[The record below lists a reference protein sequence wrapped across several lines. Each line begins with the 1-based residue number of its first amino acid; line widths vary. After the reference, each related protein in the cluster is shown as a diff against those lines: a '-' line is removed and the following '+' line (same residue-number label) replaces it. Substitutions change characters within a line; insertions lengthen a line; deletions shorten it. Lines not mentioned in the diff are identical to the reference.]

1 MVFSIDKIKDEQ
13 LDILKEI
20 GNIGAGH
27 AATALS
33 KIVQMKIDM
42 KVPRVKLIELSEFEE
57 IIGGEDEV
65 VVGIFLRLEGDM
77 EGNIFYIMPVLT
89 AKNLLKRI
97 LNTELDYNEDFS
109 EIEVSAIH
117 EFGNII
123 ASSYISSLADFTKLS
138 LYVSVPSMT
147 IDLANSILSFGLV
160 PISQVC
166 DFAILIDTTFQ
177 EGEEYIDGQFFLIP
191 DPEAYSVLFSSL
203 GVPLI

>member
-1 MVFSIDKIKDEQ
+1 MVFSIDQIKDEQ

-42 KVPRVKLIELSEFEE
+42 KVPRVKMIELSEFEE
-57 IIGGEDEV
+57 LIGGEDKV

-89 AKNLLKRI
+89 AKKLLEKL
-97 LNTELDYNEDFS
+97 LNTTLDDDNDFS
-109 EIEVSAIH
+109 EIEISAIH

-147 IDLANSILSFGLV
+147 IDLANSILSFGII

-166 DFAILIDTTFQ
+166 DFALLIDTTFQ
-177 EGEEYIDGQFFLIP
+177 EGEEYIEGQFFLIP